1 MHSTV
6 TKQNFRR
13 LVSVSQLKNN
23 NINRIKT
30 KKL

>member
-13 LVSVSQLKNN
+13 LVSVSHLENN
-23 NINRIKT
+23 NTNLIKT
-30 KKL
+30 